1 MENKKELLK
10 ALSEFQKEVPVI
22 HKNTDGYGYK
32 YADLSA
38 IFAVIKPLMYS
49 HGLGFTQLLD
59 GESLETVIFHVETGQ
74 SIESS
79 VHIKQDVQLAKMN
92 AFQVMG
98 SAITYYRRY
107 ALSASLGLITDDD
120 KDACGEQVKKVKS
133 EPVKSKEVDTAI
145 NILSMCKTLDNLK
158 KMYLSLDKPI
168 QADKRVIAHK
178 DKIKNDL
185 KRCQTITNHPK

>member
-22 HKNTDGYGYK
+22 HKNTDGYNYK

-59 GESLETVIFHVETGQ
+59 GESLKTVIFHVETGQ

-79 VHIKQDVQLAKMN
+79 VHIKQEVTLAKMN

-120 KDACGEQVKKVKS
+120 KDACGEQVKKVKTP
-133 EPVKSKEVDTAI
+133 PVKVVGTKEIDTAI
-145 NILSMCKTLDNLK
+145 DILSMCKTLDNLK

-185 KRCQTITNHPK
+185 K

>member
-1 MENKKELLK
+1 MKEKKELLK
-10 ALSEFQKEVPVI
+10 ALFEFQKEVPVI

-59 GESLETVIFHVETGQ
+59 GENLLTVIFHVDTGQ

-120 KDACGEQVKKVKS
+120 KDACGEQVKTPKPPVQKPIEDKGVINAIHLLNTCKS
-133 EPVKSKEVDTAI
+133 LE
-145 NILSMCKTLDNLK
+145 NLK
-158 KMYLSLDKPI
+158 IIWSSLGASTQCHAKVITTKDEIKKKLS
-168 QADKRVIAHK
+168 
-178 DKIKNDL
+178 
-185 KRCQTITNHPK
+185 